1 MKMSAVYNTPPL
13 SHSENEVRFVFGH
26 PVFGHPNVFKLFCSD
41 CLKSKKNR
49 MVLLGEQHDDSAP
62 SSSSF
67 PPPLPPLTV
76 LCGYLGYE
84 LYVSEDA
91 FVQCSLIF

>member
-1 MKMSAVYNTPPL
+1 M
-13 SHSENEVRFVFGH
+13 FGH
-26 PVFGHPNVFKLFCSD
+26 PVFRHPNVFKLFCSD